1 MDQVLD
7 ETRQQRLA
15 EFHARLEVLLAE
27 HTTALHLA
35 SARAVAADLRNLRP
49 RPPFPRRV
57 RRGGGRSVKWMGRK
71 PLVRRGGR
79 QPVANPLH
87 TEAPAAP
94 VVVLEGTYRVIA
106 TGEVFETEEGTE

>member
-15 EFHARLEVLLAE
+15 EFQCRLETLLAE

-35 SARAVAADLRNLRP
+35 SARAVAADLRSLRP

-57 RRGGGRSVKWMGRK
+57 RRGGGKLVKWMGRK
-71 PLVRRGGR
+71 PLARRGGR
-79 QPVANPLH
+79 QPVANPFH

-94 VVVLEGTYRVIA
+94 EVVIEGTYRVIA
-106 TGEVFETEEGTE
+106 TAEEFETQEGTK